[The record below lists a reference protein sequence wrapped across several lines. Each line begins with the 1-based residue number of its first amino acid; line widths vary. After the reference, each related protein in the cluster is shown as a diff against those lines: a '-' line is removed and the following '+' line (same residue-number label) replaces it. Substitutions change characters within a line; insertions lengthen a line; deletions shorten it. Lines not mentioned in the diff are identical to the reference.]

1 MRKVATTPVGVFLQ
15 NNASP
20 RMLFLAGALL
30 FPAFLMQQDILLRF
44 LEIVL
49 FIALN
54 ALSGRRIRVLNYLVV
69 TAGIVVF
76 NLIIPTG
83 RVLVTVLGM
92 SITEGALKS
101 GLLKGTAMSGLI
113 ALSQFSIRSDL
124 HLPGRIGGLIGRSLF
139 YFEKIMGERRRIDR
153 KDIIGSI
160 DTLLIE
166 VQAAG
171 AAEVDADRQRARS
184 SPMGMA
190 VLFLIVAVNWGAYV
204 FTVVHPRPFWG

>member
-1 MRKVATTPVGVFLQ
+1 MRKEATTPLGAFLQ

-20 RMLFLAGALL
+20 RVLFLAGALL
-30 FPAFLMQQDILLRF
+30 FPAFLMQQDILLRA
-44 LEIVL
+44 LEILL
-49 FIALN
+49 FICLN
-54 ALSGRRIRVLNYLVV
+54 ALSGRRIRVLNYVVV

-76 NLIIPTG
+76 NLVIPTG
-83 RVLVTVLGM
+83 RVLVTVLGL

-113 ALSQFSIRSDL
+113 ALSQFSIRADL
-124 HLPGRIGGLIGRSLF
+124 HLPGRIGGLIGRYLF

-153 KDIIGSI
+153 RDIIGSI

-171 AAEVDADRQRARS
+171 ALEAGAGRLRVRS
-184 SPMGMA
+184 SVAGLA
-190 VLFLIVAVNWGAYV
+190 VLLLIVAVNWGAYV
-204 FTVVHPRPFWG
+204 FTLIHPKPFWG